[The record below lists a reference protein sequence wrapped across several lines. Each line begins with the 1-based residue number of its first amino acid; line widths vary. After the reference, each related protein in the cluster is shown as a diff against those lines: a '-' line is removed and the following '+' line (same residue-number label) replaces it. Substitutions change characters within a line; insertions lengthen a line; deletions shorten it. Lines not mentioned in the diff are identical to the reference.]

1 MLKFIK
7 RLINSGNQ
15 DSAASTIAK
24 EVLEKQSTVSHEQ
37 AVRLNT
43 VRYGDPKEA
52 KKAANDLLKPVD
64 SKRSRLDETK
74 SKQKK

>member
-24 EVLEKQSTVSHEQ
+24 EVLEKQATVSHEQ
-37 AVRLNT
+37 AVKLNI
-43 VRYGDPKEA
+43 VRYSDPKEA
-52 KKAANDLLKPVD
+52 KKAAKDLLKPVD
-64 SKRSRLDETK
+64 SKRSRLDKTK